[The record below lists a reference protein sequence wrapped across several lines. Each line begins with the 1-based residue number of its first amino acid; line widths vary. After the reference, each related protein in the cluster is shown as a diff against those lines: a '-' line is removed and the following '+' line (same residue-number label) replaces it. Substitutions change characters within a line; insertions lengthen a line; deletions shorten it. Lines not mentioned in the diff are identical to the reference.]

1 MRAVLRGIRDR
12 VEGRTPESLF
22 AQGAEIAGWLLGIIE
37 LATGAAFVLCWRHW
51 RRAWL
56 LALGAG
62 LLLQFVLY
70 GPAPAW
76 ASAPL
81 PWLYLAPMVWC
92 WLRRV
97 AA

>member
-1 MRAVLRGIRDR
+1 LA
-12 VEGRTPESLF
+12 EGRTPESLF
-22 AQGAEIAGWLLGIIE
+22 AQGADLAGWLLGMVE
-37 LATGAAFVLCWRHW
+37 LAVCAVLVLFRQHW
-51 RRAWL
+51 KRAWL

-70 GPAPAW
+70 GPAPPW

-81 PWLYLAPMVWC
+81 PWLYLTFLLWNWKQERARPTAPT
-92 WLRRV
+92 